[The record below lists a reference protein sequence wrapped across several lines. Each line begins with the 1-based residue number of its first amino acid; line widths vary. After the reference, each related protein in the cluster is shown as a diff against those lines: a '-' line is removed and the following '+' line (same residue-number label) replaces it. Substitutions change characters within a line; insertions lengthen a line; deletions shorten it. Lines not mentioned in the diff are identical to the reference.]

1 MNDTITL
8 ITAVFQAY
16 QFIHPE
22 AGDEEVDAW
31 DAALNADDKPAF
43 HAMEEYAEVCTEC
56 LVQVFQTGDKR
67 NLSMLDLVIIAGAA
81 GHYSAA
87 SEGAKRLEEVQK
99 IAIQALR
106 DLPDDSGDCDNLL
119 TALG

>member
-1 MNDTITL
+1 MYDTITL

-67 NLSMLDLVIIAGAA
+67 GLSMLDLVIIAGAA

-87 SEGAKRLEEVQK
+87 SEAAKSLEEVYA
-99 IAIQALR
+99 IAIEALR
-106 DLPDDSGDCDNLL
+106 DTPDDSDELDRLL
-119 TALG
+119 AGLS